1 MSSSTYVFCKGCR
14 WIAGGWVGFIAEN
27 VILSHNREEI
37 ISRFGKD
44 NYTLAYSTLSTATCG
59 SIAYGLFRYGVG
71 QNAFIAR
78 RSPIALMAGIALQ
91 TAGLVG
97 LSQTLPPLQIP
108 VALKSSSDHNGSSSS
123 STGPSKQAEVAG
135 PAVGPPVAA
144 TPSNSGFS
152 FTLRCPIDFQQSRNA
167 KGGSDEAYGIERITR
182 HPTLWSLGLIGLGTA
197 SLSIFLPE
205 VIFGSFAGLFAA
217 IGSSHQDYRHRRGS
231 GGYLSPERELTTS
244 NVPFAAVLAGRQ
256 SLLAAQQEMKTTNA
270 ALAVATAIPLV
281 MRQLKRV
288 R

>member
-1 MSSSTYVFCKGCR
+1 M
-14 WIAGGWVGFIAEN
+14 GFIGEN
-27 VILSHNREEI
+27 VLLSHNRDEI

-44 NYTLAYSTLSTATCG
+44 NYILAYSSLSTATCG
-59 SIAYGLFRYGVG
+59 SIAYGLVRYGVG

-78 RSPIALMAGIALQ
+78 RSPIALMAGFALQ

-108 VALKSSSDHNGSSSS
+108 VALKSGSDHDIASSSS
-123 STGPSKQAEVAG
+123 ITGLSQQPYDIG
-135 PAVGPPVAA
+135 PGPPVVASP
-144 TPSNSGFS
+144 TTNGFS
-152 FTLRCPIDFQQSRNA
+152 FTLRCPIDYQQSRNA
-167 KGGSDEAYGIERITR
+167 KEGSDGAYGIERITR
-182 HPTLWSLGLIGLGTA
+182 HPTLWSLGLLGLGTA

-231 GGYLSPERELTTS
+231 GGSLSPERELATS
-244 NVPFAAVLAGRQ
+244 NVPFAAILAGRQ
-256 SLLAAQQEMKTTNA
+256 SLLAAQREMKTTNA
-270 ALAVATAIPLV
+270 ALAVAAAIPLV
-281 MRQLKRV
+281 MRQLRRV